1 MKSKKEFAKVLTV
14 NGAIYVLLPMDF
26 CRNHRIERGDFLQ
39 REIEQDGIKFIPLEA
54 WNMNEQKSHAE
65 LMKELNRILNVIFQ
79 EPQKQEM
86 KTWPLLEGL
95 APQEKERSK

>member
-54 WNMNEQKSHAE
+54 
-65 LMKELNRILNVIFQ
+65 
-79 EPQKQEM
+79 
-86 KTWPLLEGL
+86 
-95 APQEKERSK
+95 